1 MEHAKLPFMKS
12 YQVIIFHNLFKERYF
27 CFRTS
32 TSAKSYR
39 YESIWPMVH
48 KIRIAMGLENDL
60 TKLEGMI
67 EFDDGYFEVSTPQK
81 KLKRGRGSKKTSKQ
95 SIDRFI

>member
-1 MEHAKLPFMKS
+1 
-12 YQVIIFHNLFKERYF
+12 
-27 CFRTS
+27 
-32 TSAKSYR
+32 
-39 YESIWPMVH
+39 MVH

-60 TKLEGMI
+60 TKLEGVI